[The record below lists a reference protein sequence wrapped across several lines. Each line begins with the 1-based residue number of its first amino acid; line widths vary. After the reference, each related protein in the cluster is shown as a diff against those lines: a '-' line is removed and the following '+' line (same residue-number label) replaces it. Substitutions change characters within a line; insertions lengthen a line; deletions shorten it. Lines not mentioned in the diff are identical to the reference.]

1 VDPAR
6 VRTVVLAAGSSVRM
20 GWNKLAEPFD
30 GVPLARRVVAALADL
45 QPLVVAV
52 PETAAVLDGLDGITI
67 LLTPPTAGPSVS
79 LGLANRALPPEA
91 TLAVVACDMPFL
103 NAQAVRAFV
112 RQVPGDADIA
122 YPTVSGT
129 PGHPV
134 VWSPTA
140 RLRLP
145 SLGAGQSPAELRA
158 DTALRVVGIEA
169 DNDAYVLDVDTP
181 AAWAEAERRFVR
193 QSRS

>member
-1 VDPAR
+1 
-6 VRTVVLAAGSSVRM
+6 
-20 GWNKLAEPFD
+20 
-30 GVPLARRVVAALADL
+30 
-45 QPLVVAV
+45 
-52 PETAAVLDGLDGITI
+52 
-67 LLTPPTAGPSVS
+67 
-79 LGLANRALPPEA
+79 
-91 TLAVVACDMPFL
+91 L
-103 NAQAVRAFV
+103 NAEAVRAFV
-112 RQVPGDADIA
+112 RLVPGDADIA
-122 YPTVSGT
+122 YPAVSGR

-158 DTALRVVGIEA
+158 DTALRVVGIAA